1 MERLTKKLHDGTP
14 WYNHTIG
21 KPVSNEE
28 VLERLFM
35 YEESGLD
42 PNRVLE
48 LAAAEHHNRLLI
60 QPCAMYDRIYIV
72 IEKRSLGHNPTL
84 FRYIKRTQLM
94 PSNFFRVVRDY
105 GKTVFLTLEEAQA
118 AKERMDKNG

>member
-14 WYNHTIG
+14 WYNHTVD

-42 PNRVLE
+42 PNSVIE
-48 LAAAEHHNRLLI
+48 LAAAKHHNRLLI
-60 QPCAMYDRIYIV
+60 QPCALYGAIYIV
-72 IEKRSLGHNPTL
+72 VEKLSRGQKPTL
-84 FRYIKRTQLM
+84 YRYIKKSKLM
-94 PSNFFRVVRDY
+94 PSNLFRVAMDY
-105 GKTVFLTLEEAQA
+105 GKTVFLTLEEAQD